1 MTQPA
6 ADFPALRWALIGASD
21 IAATRMIPAMRAVGD
36 TVTVVQSGSADWAD
50 EFARTHEI
58 PNAVTDIEAALARPD
73 VDAVYVS
80 SHNDKHH
87 AQVLA
92 AAAAGKHVLAEKP
105 LALNVADAQEMVQ
118 SCADAGVVMATN
130 HHIPASPTNR
140 AIRAAVQAG
149 AIGEVRAAHVNHA
162 VGLPERLQGWRLSDP
177 IGGGVILDV
186 FIHDMAALAAAIGGQ
201 ALQVTAKTRPSTTAA
216 PDSLMTIVGW
226 TGDVIAQTH
235 DAYDNFHLP
244 TWFELLGT
252 EGALRGSNCM
262 TGDPVGEVTLFRDGD
277 ALVLDVG
284 DRADLYV
291 TTMAAFRAAV
301 FTGQEPLVTG
311 KDGVRSLAAAVAAV
325 ESIQSGQTV
334 NVPVI

>member
-1 MTQPA
+1 MTDSA
-6 ADFPALRWALIGASD
+6 SDFPALRWALIGASD
-21 IAATRMIPAMRAVGD
+21 IAATRMIPAMRAAGD
-36 TVTVVQSGSADWAD
+36 SITVVQSGSPDWAE

-58 PNAVTDIEAALARPD
+58 PNAVSDIDAALARPD

-105 LALNVADAQEMVQ
+105 LALSVADAQDMVQ
-118 SCADAGVVMATN
+118 ACVNAGVVMATN
-130 HHIPASPTNR
+130 HHLPASPTHR
-140 AIRAAVQAG
+140 AIRAAVREG
-149 AIGEVRAAHVNHA
+149 AIGEIRAAHINHA
-162 VGLPERLQGWRLSDP
+162 VGLPARLQGWRLSDP

-201 ALQVTAKTRPSTTAA
+201 ALQVTAKVRPSGTAA

-252 EGALRGSNCM
+252 EGAIRGSNCM
-262 TGDPVGEVTLFRDGD
+262 TGDPVGEVTLFRDGE
-277 ALVLDVG
+277 ASVLDVG
-284 DRADLYV
+284 DRDDLYV
-291 TTMAAFRAAV
+291 TTMVAFRAAV
-301 FTGQEPLVTG
+301 FTGDEPLVTG
-311 KDGVRSLAAAVAAV
+311 ADGVRSLGAAIAAV
-325 ESIQSGQTV
+325 ESVRTDQTV
-334 NVPVI
+334 DVPLI